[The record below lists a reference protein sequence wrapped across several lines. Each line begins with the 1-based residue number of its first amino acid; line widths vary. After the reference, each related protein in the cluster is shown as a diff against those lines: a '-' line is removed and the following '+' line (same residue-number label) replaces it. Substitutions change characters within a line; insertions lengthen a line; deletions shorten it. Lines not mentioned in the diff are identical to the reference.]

1 MSLEYDATQAAA
13 MLGYSRE
20 YYVKCVT
27 KRPDHPKP
35 SQNCSPKK
43 RKWRVVELQR
53 FKEGK
58 R

>member
-1 MSLEYDATQAAA
+1 